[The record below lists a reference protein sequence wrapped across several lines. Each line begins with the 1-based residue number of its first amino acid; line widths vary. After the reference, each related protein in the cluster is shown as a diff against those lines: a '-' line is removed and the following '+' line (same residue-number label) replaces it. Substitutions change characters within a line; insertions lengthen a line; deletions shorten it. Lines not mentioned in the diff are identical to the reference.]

1 MLSCE
6 SEIDFYFDFNRVMDS
21 GGGGGGDKDGESSDA
36 SGISSSTSLHDHS
49 DLLIPNPH
57 FIASPASVSSNSSSM
72 MITSPSSM
80 HEHHDLL
87 HNMKHMDCQM
97 TSPQESVN
105 SSEGGDMLV
114 PLEQPQQRADSSP
127 PNVVVDDSPLQP
139 CMDRN
144 KECKKKF

>member
-1 MLSCE
+1 MLSCD
-6 SEIDFYFDFNRVMDS
+6 SEIDFYFDFSRVMDS
-21 GGGGGGDKDGESSDA
+21 GGGGGDKDGESSDT
-36 SGISSSTSLHDHS
+36 SGISSATSL
-49 DLLIPNPH
+49 
-57 FIASPASVSSNSSSM
+57 SSNSSSM

-97 TSPQESVN
+97 TSPQESVHSN
-105 SSEGGDMLV
+105 ESVDMMV
-114 PLEQPQQRADSSP
+114 PVEQPQRPDSSP

-144 KECKKKF
+144 KECKKNVSCYIYL